1 MMPGFHVGGLLL
13 HRQSD
18 AVVQVASLGYRCVA
32 IRPRP
37 ESLDPRDPQFGQQMV
52 RMAAAIGQADVSIVI
67 DTDAQFM
74 HDPMTPQLPSLAAAA
89 PLEAEWAVQ
98 WIRRWIDVAAELG
111 AAMIT
116 LSTGRSGP
124 QESGPQESAPGQSG
138 GGTSGPGQSGGDPES
153 GAAEETLE
161 RLSSR
166 LDGLLLAAAQNKVV
180 LALRPRSGDAIAT
193 VAQFERLAQW
203 LDQPDRLLLAADV
216 GEMLLGHEFPVAD
229 RLARN
234 IDNLGCVYICDH
246 LPGTVG
252 DSRIGHGHVAVS
264 RIASTLAAMGFA
276 GPAIVRVDGHS
287 ELGLQLAVESRV
299 IFEET
304 V

>member
-18 AVVQVASLGYRCVA
+18 TVVQVASLGYRCVA

-37 ESLDPRDPQFGQQMV
+37 ESLDPGDPQFGQQMV
-52 RMAAAIGQADVSIVI
+52 RMAAAIAQADVSIVI
-67 DTDAQFM
+67 DTDALFM
-74 HDPMTPQLPSLAAAA
+74 HDPMTPHLPSLAAAD
-89 PLEAEWAVQ
+89 PLQAEWAVQ

-116 LSTGRSGP
+116 LSTGRSSP
-124 QESGPQESAPGQSG
+124 EESGAGH
-138 GGTSGPGQSGGDPES
+138 SGPGHSGADPES

-246 LPGTVG
+246 LPGTAG

-299 IFEET
+299 IFEEA